1 MTAKNAPY
9 PACHR
14 DYFAAKAPG
23 PVTGWL
29 RRVTQPPHIAG
40 PLRVMPVVV
49 NQANEVIFQDYHIRN
64 KVVSAAITPEE
75 KKKN

>member
-1 MTAKNAPY
+1 
-9 PACHR
+9 
-14 DYFAAKAPG
+14 
-23 PVTGWL
+23 
-29 RRVTQPPHIAG
+29 
-40 PLRVMPVVV
+40 MPVVV